1 MFIFSVQCVIL
12 FHFGLTD
19 SFKMGKKLT
28 VYRKSYHPIEFF
40 LSKIVVFRKHT
51 GQFFIFI
58 FSSWPSWNVYFC
70 LWKKIHVNNNKACL
84 TWKKYP
90 QTIASSNRVHFER
103 SKYNSPF
110 LHSNIFKHASTKGLK
125 FKIVCAHAI
134 VNTSLTLWGSLRPA
148 PYMDEELQLSQIGL
162 FILFFTIMFPGP

>member
-1 MFIFSVQCVIL
+1 MACTGI
-12 FHFGLTD
+12 
-19 SFKMGKKLT
+19 
-28 VYRKSYHPIEFF
+28 
-40 LSKIVVFRKHT
+40 SKIL
-51 GQFFIFI
+51 
-58 FSSWPSWNVYFC
+58 SC
-70 LWKKIHVNNNKACL
+70 DNNNETKWL
-84 TWKKYP
+84 DKVFL
-90 QTIASSNRVHFER
+90 SSNRVHLER

-134 VNTSLTLWGSLRPA
+134 VNTSLTLWGILRPA